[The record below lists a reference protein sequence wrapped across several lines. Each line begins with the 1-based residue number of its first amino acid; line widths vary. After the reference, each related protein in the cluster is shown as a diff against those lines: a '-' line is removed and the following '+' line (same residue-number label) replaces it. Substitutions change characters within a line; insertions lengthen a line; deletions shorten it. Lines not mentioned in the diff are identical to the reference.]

1 MSGKVRTYEA
11 EVLNVMRNTTL
22 TGFNAYVGLFT
33 VVPTDTA
40 GGTEV
45 TGSSYAR
52 QLAGFGLPVDGT
64 PNSIDND
71 ADILFPVVTG
81 SSYTVVSIGLFKAV
95 SGGSVLCYVPSFTG
109 VVIAVGGQARIAAGT
124 LIYSEE

>member
-1 MSGKVRTYEA
+1 MSGKVRTFEQA
-11 EVLNVMRNTTL
+11 VLNIMRNTAPSVA
-22 TGFNAYVGLFT
+22 NAYVGLFT
-33 VVPTDTA
+33 VVPTDTT

-52 QLAGFGLPVDGT
+52 QLAGFSAPTETT
-64 PNSIDND
+64 PATITNGS
-71 ADILFPVVTG
+71 DILFPVVTG
-81 SSYTVVSIGLFKAV
+81 SSYTVVSIGLFLAV
-95 SGGSVLCYVPSFTG
+95 SGGAVLCYVPAFTG